1 MNKKVNLNEEIN
13 RINAIMENSKR
24 INEGLYLDDR
34 YTPDTDDTY
43 QEDPQADAAPQ
54 PEEEE
59 RLSEKYAVLD
69 QIRELALKGLT
80 ELSKEPD
87 SEQYQSLKKIFLML
101 DKKPSKAEGEQ
112 KAI

>member
-1 MNKKVNLNEEIN
+1 MAKRFNLNEELN
-13 RINAIMENSKR
+13 RINAIIENSQK

-34 YTPDTDDTY
+34 YTPDMDDTF
-43 QEDPQADAAPQ
+43 QENPEAEEMPQD
-54 PEEEE
+54 EE

-101 DKKPSKAEGEQ
+101 DKKPSKTEGEQ
-112 KAI
+112 KTV

>member
-1 MNKKVNLNEEIN
+1 MKKTININEEIN

-34 YTPDTDDTY
+34 YSPDMDDTY
-43 QEDPQADAAPQ
+43 QESPEEGEIAQ

-101 DKKPSKAEGEQ
+101 DKKPSKTEGEQ
-112 KAI
+112 KSI

>member
-1 MNKKVNLNEEIN
+1 
-13 RINAIMENSKR
+13 MENSMK

-34 YTPDTDDTY
+34 YTPDMDDTY
-43 QEDPQADAAPQ
+43 EETPHEEN
-54 PEEEE
+54 PEVPGEEE

-101 DKKPSKAEGEQ
+101 DKKPNKSEGEQ
-112 KAI
+112 KAV